1 VASEEELEQCLG
13 NLFSRVAKGVGGFMK
28 SSTGRAL
35 GGMLKN
41 LAKKALPVVGGAL
54 GSMVAPG
61 VGTALGS
68 KLGSMAGGLFEL
80 ELEAMNEQ
88 EAEFEVA
95 RRYVR
100 LASTAARNAAMAPPT
115 APARAVARAAV
126 ISAARRHAPGLL
138 RGTPY
143 QPRYGV
149 RQPVGG
155 FRTRRPPG
163 ADRQYGYR
171 GRGTPYP
178 GARGGPTQGAR
189 GHGGPGHGRPGYGGP
204 GYGYGGPGY
213 ADSGAGY
220 GDQDDQGLPIP
231 SAGRWIRRGRK
242 IVLLG
247 L

>member
-1 VASEEELEQCLG
+1 
-13 NLFSRVAKGVGGFMK
+13 
-28 SSTGRAL
+28 
-35 GGMLKN
+35 MLKN

-61 VGTALGS
+61 LGTAIGS

-80 ELEAMNEQ
+80 ELEGMNEQ

-100 LASTAARNAAMAPPT
+100 LAGAAARNAAMASPSAPP
-115 APARAVARAAV
+115 RAVARAA
-126 ISAARRHAPGLL
+126 IITAARRHAPGLL

-143 QPRYGV
+143 QPRRYGV
-149 RQPVGG
+149 RRPAGG
-155 FRTRRPPG
+155 FRTRRPTG
-163 ADRQYGYR
+163 AYRQYGYR
-171 GRGTPYP
+171 GRGVP
-178 GARGGPTQGAR
+178 
-189 GHGGPGHGRPGYGGP
+189 RPGWGGAPYG

-213 ADSGAGY
+213 GNGGTGY
-220 GDQDDQGLPIP
+220 GNGEPGYGNGGPGYGNGEPGYGNGDADYGYQEEQGLAIP
-231 SAGRWIRRGRK
+231 AAGRWVRRGRK